1 MNKKLLPALTFGV
14 AMLLVG
20 SLAYAAERRKT
31 GRAANQPDDRVK
43 EEETLRSELL
53 DLSAPTM
60 KRTAT
65 GVDGKKSAPLP
76 LNDKSTAISVQLGKK

>member
-20 SLAYAAERRKT
+20 TLAYAAERRKT
-31 GRAANQPDDRVK
+31 GRTGNQPDDRVK

-53 DLSAPTM
+53 DLSAPTL
-60 KRTAT
+60 KKSVV
-65 GVDGKKSAPLP
+65 GDDGKKSATQP
-76 LNDKSTAISVQLGKK
+76 LNDKSVAISARLDKK